1 MAAGEAFLAMAGPV
15 GWAIG
20 GAAILGGGAFANH
33 KNKKIAEEAE
43 AQSRKIKK
51 ETENLKEID
60 TRVEA
65 ERKAIRPLH
74 SGVKKILKRLE
85 ALGHRDYK
93 KLSSEEKEM
102 LRTLLNSSEALSER
116 IGVKLQ

>member
-1 MAAGEAFLAMAGPV
+1 
-15 GWAIG
+15 
-20 GAAILGGGAFANH
+20 
-33 KNKKIAEEAE
+33 
-43 AQSRKIKK
+43 
-51 ETENLKEID
+51 
-60 TRVEA
+60 
-65 ERKAIRPLH
+65 
-74 SGVKKILKRLE
+74 VKKILKQLE